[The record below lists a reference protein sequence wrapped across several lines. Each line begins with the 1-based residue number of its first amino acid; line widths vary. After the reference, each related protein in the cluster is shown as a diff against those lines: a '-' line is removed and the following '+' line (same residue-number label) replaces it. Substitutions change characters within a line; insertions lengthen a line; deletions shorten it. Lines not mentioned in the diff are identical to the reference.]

1 MSYIGKLPATEVQN
15 SVVDLATGET
25 VGILPVS
32 KGGTGVTAAT
42 YCSLTANVSGT
53 LPVSN
58 GGTGA
63 FTLAAN
69 NVILGNGTSAV
80 QTVAPGTSGNV
91 LTSNGTTWVSSA
103 AAGGGGSTLT
113 NDTTT
118 NATQY
123 IGMSRSIS
131 GAWTAAYVADSELYF
146 NPSTGTLFS
155 VQFQSLSD
163 EKVKTNVET
172 IAGAV
177 DTVKSL
183 RGVEFD
189 WRDSGLRSSG
199 VIAQEIE
206 RVLPHL
212 VTEENGVK
220 SVNYMGVIGYL
231 IEAVKELSDKLE
243 K

>member
-15 SVVDLATGET
+15 SIVDLATGET

-42 YCSLTANVSGT
+42 YCSLTTNVSGT

-69 NVILGNGTSAV
+69 NVILGNGASAV
-80 QTVAPGTSGNV
+80 QGVAPGANGNV

-103 AAGGGGSTLT
+103 AGASGATLT

-163 EKVKTNVET
+163 EKVKTNVQT
-172 IAGAV
+172 ITCAV

>member
-80 QTVAPGTSGNV
+80 QGVAPGANGNV

-103 AAGGGGSTLT
+103 AGASGATLT
-113 NDTTT
+113 NDVTT

-163 EKVKTNVET
+163 QNVKTNVQT
-172 IAGAV
+172 ITGAV

-189 WRDSGLRSSG
+189 WRESGLKSSG